1 MKTKLALLA
10 LGALALAGCSK
21 LTKENYDKLEM
32 GMTQDEVE
40 EILGSADNCGKTMG
54 TMACT
59 WGSEDSKF
67 VKIMFMGDKAVTFT
81 YDGLK

>member
-1 MKTKLALLA
+1 MKVKLALIA
-10 LGALALAGCSK
+10 LGALALTGCSK

-40 EILGSADNCGKTMG
+40 SILGSADNCGKTMG
-54 TMACT
+54 TTAWT
-59 WGSEDSKF
+59 WGSEDEKH
-67 VKIMFMGDKAVTFT
+67 VKIVFMGDKAVTFT